1 MRYYSV
7 ILSPQ
12 HWCPDLEKQKMDVLS
27 PLVSSKMLI
36 EDTDIMFG
44 TAGTRKW
51 YSIVLVSVPLHRMF
65 CTHGQDSPLPG

>member
-1 MRYYSV
+1 MHLHDRPYISRFLQTRRTSRSFSTGAPSSAMRYYSV

-36 EDTDIMFG
+36 EDTDIMF
-44 TAGTRKW
+44 A
-51 YSIVLVSVPLHRMF
+51 S
-65 CTHGQDSPLPG
+65 

>member
-36 EDTDIMFG
+36 EDTDIMF
-44 TAGTRKW
+44 A
-51 YSIVLVSVPLHRMF
+51 S
-65 CTHGQDSPLPG
+65 